1 MKRLTLILIILLAI
15 SAAFAQ
21 STKLGYVNADR
32 VLLDSNE
39 AAEIARL
46 FQLDKQN
53 WTNQVRALDD
63 EIKRLERDFEIR
75 KLSINEATKR
85 DLQNQITTKK
95 TEAGRMLEEYFGEG
109 GKAELRYR
117 ELIDPLT
124 KKIHDIIKKIAED
137 EKYTM
142 ILDVSMGVVLYAAPS
157 IDITEQVLQELN
169 KDTIKP
175 TPMDP
180 NMSNPNET
188 KPNTTTPGFSDPPM
202 LPFGD
207 GFGDSGKPESTPKK

>member
-1 MKRLTLILIILLAI
+1 MKRLCILLIALL
-15 SAAFAQ
+15 ALGAVYAQ
-21 STKLGYVNADR
+21 QTKLGYVNTDR

-39 AAEIARL
+39 IAEISRL

-53 WTNQVRALDD
+53 WTNQIRTLDE
-63 EIKRLERDFEIR
+63 EIKRMERDFEIR

-85 DLQNQITTKK
+85 QLQGEIDTKK
-95 TEAGRMLEEYFGEG
+95 SEAGRLLEEYFGENG
-109 GKAELRYR
+109 RAEQRYR

-142 ILDVSMGVVLYAAPS
+142 IMDVSMGVILYAAPS

-175 TPMDP
+175 SMPDAQDP
-180 NMSNPNET
+180 NLQE
-188 KPNTTTPGFSDPPM
+188 FPP
-202 LPFGD
+202 PAFGD
-207 GFGDSGKPESTPKK
+207 EFKEDMFKDMGKPEDTFKP